1 MLRQRPSPRHFRLSW
16 LAQLPSESITP
27 RDIFLV
33 VLAQRLVEK
42 ADPQIEV
49 NFLRQLKIT
58 LPDCYEQ
65 VCKRWSEFQ
74 PSLIP

>member
-1 MLRQRPSPRHFRLSW
+1 M
-16 LAQLPSESITP
+16 
-27 RDIFLV
+27 V

-49 NFLRQLKIT
+49 NFLHQLKIT
-58 LPDCYEQ
+58 PPDCYEQ

-74 PSLIP
+74 PIQIP

>member
-1 MLRQRPSPRHFRLSW
+1 MLRQRPSPRHFRSSW
-16 LAQLPSESITP
+16 LAQLPSESMTS
-27 RDIFLV
+27 RDIFLM

-49 NFLRQLKIT
+49 NFLHQLKIT
-58 LPDCYEQ
+58 LPDCNEQ